1 MFLLS
6 PLPRETKKIVKTGK
20 ETVRIRFNV
29 LQPYKTTHYHCGI
42 KQNIPLMNYTFEEL
56 PQAISILH
64 DKVDSI
70 KDLLLESNPTPSPD
84 TSDLLTVSQAAIF
97 LSLSVP
103 TIYTKVS
110 RKEIPVN
117 KRGKRLYFSK
127 QELYVW
133 IKSGKKT
140 TEQESHNNATSGS
153 NSP

>member
-1 MFLLS
+1 M
-6 PLPRETKKIVKTGK
+6 K
-20 ETVRIRFNV
+20 
-29 LQPYKTTHYHCGI
+29 
-42 KQNIPLMNYTFEEL
+42 YTFEEL
-56 PQAISILH
+56 PQAISTLH

-70 KDLLLESNPTPSPD
+70 KDLLLESKPAPNPD
-84 TSDLLTVSQAAIF
+84 ISDLLTIGEAAIF

-127 QELYVW
+127 QELYIW
-133 IKSGKKT
+133 IKSGKKAT
-140 TEQESHNNATSGS
+140 QQESYNNTTSGS